1 MSGGGLVQF
10 LINIIALF
18 AAGAIFFLSIDKVA
32 PDEFF
37 ARIAKIAIGCLLLIA
52 FIVVIAAV
60 FGLAG
65 GVTISPTGIVWFAV
79 AVIVAVVVLYVIN
92 LIVDW
97 LAANMGLAPMASVI
111 KYVLGAVVLI
121 ALLVAAANLLFGY
134 SVGKVLHGQ
143 SDQVGHRS
151 VYVRGPIHPDPG
163 VLRVPQR
170 GLGAIADVI
179 G

>member
-18 AAGAIFFLSIDKVA
+18 AAGAIFFLSIDKIA
-32 PDEFF
+32 PDPFF
-37 ARIAKIAIGCLLLIA
+37 AKIAKIAIGCLLLIA
-52 FIVVIAAV
+52 FIVVIASV

-65 GVTISPTGIVWFAV
+65 GAVAISPTGIIWFAI
-79 AVIVAVVVLYVIN
+79 AVIVAVVVLYVVN

-97 LAANMGLAPMASVI
+97 LAANMGLAPMADVI

-134 SVGKVLHGQ
+134 NVGRVLSH
-143 SDQVGHRS
+143 
-151 VYVRGPIHPDPG
+151 
-163 VLRVPQR
+163 
-170 GLGAIADVI
+170 A
-179 G
+179 